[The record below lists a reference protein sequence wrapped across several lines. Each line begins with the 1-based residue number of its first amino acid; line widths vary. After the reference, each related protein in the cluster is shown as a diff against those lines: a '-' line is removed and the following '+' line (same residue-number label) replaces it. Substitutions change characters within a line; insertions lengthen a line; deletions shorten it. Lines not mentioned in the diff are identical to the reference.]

1 MTVVSMNTREFSR
14 LQVLLDV
21 QAAQLIGLG
30 RRQVFK
36 LLEGLRAFGPSGLI
50 SKRRGR
56 PSNRRLP
63 PEYRELAMALVRE
76 RYADFG
82 PTLAV
87 EKLSELH
94 SFDISRE
101 TLRHW
106 MIEDGLWTDRRHRLP
121 SVHQP
126 RNRRECVGELVRID
140 GSDHAWFED
149 RRPRCA
155 LWAMRPPSIMRT
167 GTSRWLFILTQHRH
181 HLRQLAAGQG
191 PR

>member
-36 LLEGLRAFGPSGLI
+36 LLEGVWTIWAHFQAPWPPQQPAFT
-50 SKRRGR
+50 
-56 PSNRRLP
+56 

-149 RRPRCA
+149 RRPFT
-155 LWAMRPPSIMRT
+155 PSRT
-167 GTSRWLFILTQHRH
+167 
-181 HLRQLAAGQG
+181 
-191 PR
+191 